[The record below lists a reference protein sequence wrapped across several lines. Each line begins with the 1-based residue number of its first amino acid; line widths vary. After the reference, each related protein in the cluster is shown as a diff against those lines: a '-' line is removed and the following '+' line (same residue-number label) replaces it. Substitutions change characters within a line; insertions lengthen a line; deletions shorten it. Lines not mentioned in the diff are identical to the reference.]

1 MKLDDLRLKIP
12 ELQTELGED
21 QAELSLG
28 ADAWVVHR
36 GTVTGYVAI
45 LGTNE
50 PEHDPFLHV
59 KFRVVKLP
67 QRGRETLLRTL
78 LSLNHDLGNYAAF
91 SVDEN
96 DCVWLGAGRFCADVE
111 EPELLELVTQTA
123 RLADR
128 YDDDLIETFG
138 QEVSL
143 SQS

>member
-1 MKLDDLRLKIP
+1 MQLDELRRKIP
-12 ELQTELGED
+12 ELLTGLGED
-21 QAELSLG
+21 PSKLALG
-28 ADAWVVHR
+28 PDAWVVHR

-45 LGTNE
+45 LGADE
-50 PEHDPFLHV
+50 PEADPFLHV

-67 QRGRETLLRTL
+67 QRGREALLRTL

-138 QEVSL
+138 QEVAL
-143 SQS
+143 T

>member
-1 MKLDDLRLKIP
+1 MDVATLRRKIP
-12 ELQTELGED
+12 ELLTGLGE
-21 QAELSLG
+21 EPGKLSLG
-28 ADAWVVHR
+28 DDAWVVHR
-36 GTVTGYVAI
+36 GSVTGYVAI
-45 LGTNE
+45 LGANE
-50 PEHDPFLHV
+50 PESDPFLHV

-138 QEVSL
+138 PEVSL
-143 SQS
+143 I

>member
-1 MKLDDLRLKIP
+1 MELDVLRKKIP
-12 ELQTELGED
+12 ELLTSLGED
-21 QAELSLG
+21 PAALTLG
-28 ADAWVVHR
+28 EDAWVVHR

-45 LGTNE
+45 LGAAE
-50 PEHDPFLHV
+50 AEADPFLHV
-59 KFRVVKLP
+59 KFRVVRLP

-111 EPELLELVTQTA
+111 EPELLELITQTA

-128 YDDDLIETFG
+128 YHDDLIETFG

-143 SQS
+143 T

>member
-1 MKLDDLRLKIP
+1 MELESLRKKIP
-12 ELQTELGED
+12 ELLTGLGED
-21 QAELSLG
+21 PASLSLG
-28 ADAWVVHR
+28 PDAWVVHR
-36 GTVTGYVAI
+36 GGVTGYVAI
-45 LGTNE
+45 LGADE
-50 PEHDPFLHV
+50 PDADPSLHV

-67 QRGRETLLRTL
+67 QRGREALLRTL

-143 SQS
+143 I

>member
-1 MKLDDLRLKIP
+1 VQLDDLRRKIP
-12 ELQTELGED
+12 ELLTGLGED
-21 QAELSLG
+21 PSKLALG
-28 ADAWVVHR
+28 PDAWVVHR

-45 LGTNE
+45 LGADE
-50 PEHDPFLHV
+50 PEADPFLHV

-67 QRGRETLLRTL
+67 QRGREALLRTL

-143 SQS
+143 I

>member
-1 MKLDDLRLKIP
+1 VQLDDLRRKIP
-12 ELQTELGED
+12 ELLTGLGED
-21 QAELSLG
+21 PSKLALG
-28 ADAWVVHR
+28 PDAWVVHR

-45 LGTNE
+45 LGADE
-50 PEHDPFLHV
+50 PEADPFLHV

-67 QRGRETLLRTL
+67 QRGREALLRTL

-91 SVDEN
+91 SVDEI

-143 SQS
+143 I

>member
-1 MKLDDLRLKIP
+1 VQLDDLRRKIP
-12 ELQTELGED
+12 ELLTGLGED
-21 QAELSLG
+21 PSKLALG
-28 ADAWVVHR
+28 PDAWVVHR

-45 LGTNE
+45 LGADE
-50 PEHDPFLHV
+50 PEADPFLHV

-67 QRGRETLLRTL
+67 QRGREALLRTL

-96 DCVWLGAGRFCADVE
+96 DCIWLGAGRFCADVE

-143 SQS
+143 I

>member
-1 MKLDDLRLKIP
+1 VELETLRKKIP
-12 ELQTELGED
+12 ELLTGLGEEPG
-21 QAELSLG
+21 QLALG
-28 ADAWVVHR
+28 PDAWVVHR

-45 LGTNE
+45 LGANE
-50 PEHDPFLHV
+50 PDADPFLHV

-67 QRGRETLLRTL
+67 QRGREALLRTL

-138 QEVSL
+138 QEVAL
-143 SQS
+143 T

>member
-1 MKLDDLRLKIP
+1 
-12 ELQTELGED
+12 
-21 QAELSLG
+21 
-28 ADAWVVHR
+28 
-36 GTVTGYVAI
+36 
-45 LGTNE
+45 
-50 PEHDPFLHV
+50 
-59 KFRVVKLP
+59 VVKLP
-67 QRGRETLLRTL
+67 QRGREPLLRTL
-78 LSLNHDLGNYAAF
+78 LSLNHDLGSFAAF

-143 SQS
+143 V

>member
-1 MKLDDLRLKIP
+1 VNVEALRKKIP
-12 ELQTELGED
+12 ELLTGLGED
-21 QAELSLG
+21 PAGLALG
-28 ADAWVVHR
+28 DDAWVVHR

-45 LGTNE
+45 LGATE
-50 PEHDPFLHV
+50 AEADPFLHV

-67 QRGRETLLRTL
+67 QRGREALLRTL

-96 DCVWLGAGRFCADVE
+96 DCVWLGAGRFCEDVE
-111 EPELLELVTQTA
+111 EPELLELITQTA

-143 SQS
+143 T

>member
-1 MKLDDLRLKIP
+1 VELESLRKKIP
-12 ELQTELGED
+12 ELLTGLGED
-21 QAELSLG
+21 PASLSLG
-28 ADAWVVHR
+28 PDAWVVHR
-36 GTVTGYVAI
+36 GGVTGYVAI
-45 LGTNE
+45 LGADE
-50 PEHDPFLHV
+50 PEADPFLHV

-67 QRGRETLLRTL
+67 QRGREALLRTL

-111 EPELLELVTQTA
+111 EPELLELVMQTA

-143 SQS
+143 I